1 MRNYIF
7 ISIATTLLLFTS
19 CTKNDDDIN
28 DDENIETVE
37 NNDETNNEEL
47 SATYNK
53 IKTTILS
60 YPVEELDTNEVDG
73 LMKMRE
79 EEKLA
84 RDVYD
89 YFYNKYEMKIFG
101 NITESEETH
110 MFAVKVMIEKYNL
123 EDPADDSP
131 AGVFKSH
138 ELQEI
143 YNTLISKGDASLTEA
158 LIVGAIIEDLDI
170 YDLDELLEKTSNKD
184 LTYVYE
190 NLNLGS
196 RNHLRAFY
204 PQVLNNGGE
213 YSPQYISK
221 EEFDTIISSS
231 KEYGNW

>member
-19 CTKNDDDIN
+19 CSKNDNTIIEDTESTETTSIEQSGIQN
-28 DDENIETVE
+28 TIEASILAFPKENLDEG
-37 NNDETNNEEL
+37 EL
-47 SATYNK
+47 
-53 IKTTILS
+53 
-60 YPVEELDTNEVDG
+60 DG

-84 RDVYD
+84 KDVYE

-101 NITESEETH
+101 NIAKSEEIH
-110 MFAVKVMIEKYNL
+110 MFAIKVMIEKYDL

-170 YDLDELLEKTSNKD
+170 HDLDELLENTSNKD

-231 KEYGNW
+231 KEYGTW